1 MQSFLLVISEVGL
14 KPECTTKT
22 KMTNPMKT
30 SCAALDRLL
39 NPDNDS
45 LTLSML
51 EISTVALGK
60 KTKYLDNLTVTDQYI

>member
-1 MQSFLLVISEVGL
+1 M
-14 KPECTTKT
+14 KPECTTKI
-22 KMTNPMKT
+22 KMVEPMKT
-30 SCAALDRLL
+30 GRVALDRLL

-60 KTKYLDNLTVTDQYI
+60 KTKYLDNLTVNDQYI